1 MNALTDADYVDVKL
15 TAAEV
20 LLASH
25 VGCMRNVQSLK
36 MANEP
41 EHPDEKE
48 WWNTNIIGALGE
60 LVIAKHFN
68 LFWTGAVGD
77 WKARDVYG
85 LEVKTNQLIYPR
97 KNILMIKKKRAK
109 PDAPYFLVAGSD
121 FNYRIF
127 GWIHG
132 SDIIKEERFSDP
144 CGKNRPC
151 YHMDATELN
160 PLKEFNFKQRS

>member
-36 MANEP
+36 KATDRVEP
-41 EHPDEKE
+41 EPRKY
-48 WWNTNIIGALGE
+48 WQSNIIGAIGE
-60 LVIAKHFN
+60 CVIAKYFN
-68 LFWTGAVGD
+68 IYWSGAVGD
-77 WKARDVYG
+77 WRAKDVG
-85 LEVKTNQLIYPR
+85 DFEVKTNEQIYKKNVLMVKKGNSPDR
-97 KNILMIKKKRAK
+97 K
-109 PDAPYFLVAGSD
+109 YFLVAGNA

-127 GWIHG
+127 GWVDG
-132 SDIIKEERFSDP
+132 YDIMSEARWGDP
-144 CGKNRPC
+144 FNNTLSC

-160 PLKEFNFKQRS
+160 AIRDFNLNSGHAD